1 MASKESSSACTH
13 RDRTSPHHPILMQ
26 EYQNL
31 VDCKGPKLPSTG
43 KRCRSSV
50 KKFERCPTVLAE
62 WIELKET
69 LANIQAWEARRRQ
82 GSNDQTPNESR
93 NQTQA
98 QRSFAAEAWLE
109 IMYGILSPTC

>member
-1 MASKESSSACTH
+1 
-13 RDRTSPHHPILMQ
+13 MQ